1 MAYAIFVDTTL
12 CTGCRGCQ
20 VACKQWH
27 DLPAEET
34 QNLGTYQNPP
44 DLSFNTYKLVRMTEE
59 IIDGRLQWLF
69 FPDQCRHCVEAPC
82 QETAGDAGAVYKD
95 EATGAILY
103 SAVTKDLAADDV
115 IGSCPYNIPRKAE
128 DGTLAK
134 CDMCNDRIHNG
145 ELPAC
150 VKTCPTGA
158 MQFGERDKMVQAS
171 KKRLDEIKGKYPKA
185 MLADPD
191 DVNVIYLV
199 AHDPNSYHEN
209 VVGSV
214 SSRGISRHMALR
226 KMMRPFV
233 RAAKAAST

>member
-1 MAYAIFVDTTL
+1 MTSAFFVDTTL

-34 QNLGTYQNPP
+34 SNTGSYQNPS
-44 DLSFNTYKLVRMTEE
+44 DLSFMTYKLVRMKEK
-59 IIDGRLQWLF
+59 IIGGRLEWLF
-69 FPDQCRHCVEAPC
+69 FPDQCRHCNEAPC
-82 QETAGDAGAVYKD
+82 LEVAGDASAIYKD

-103 SAVTKDLAADDV
+103 TANTSELDADD
-115 IGSCPYNIPRKAE
+115 IIQACPYNVPRKAA

-134 CDMCNDRIHNG
+134 CDMCNDRVHNG

-158 MQFGERDKMVQAS
+158 MNFGDREDILRVAKTRLSQA
-171 KKRLDEIKGKYPKA
+171 RRRYPKA
-185 MLADPD
+185 MLADPEE
-191 DVNVIYLV
+191 VNVIYLV
-199 AHDPNSYHEN
+199 AHAPNLYHEN

-214 SSRGISRHMALR
+214 NKGITRQMALKR
-226 KMMRPFV
+226 MLRPFNRAV
-233 RAAKAAST
+233 RAL